1 MGVCVLSWC
10 YENSDVENTDLR
22 HSQNSLFSNYNP
34 PKYRLAKGCHW
45 INFLQFS
52 WFSEDAIEF
61 RISAI
66 FCLAPF
72 RVPNIR
78 KNWMARRSLKF
89 LPTRKNER
97 FLLAVSAFAAFLLS
111 SSVFSFGRARAS
123 AYLTSQLDFMRFV
136 ARCVYK
142 QFLFKLMFFLK

>member
-45 INFLQFS
+45 INFNSTQVQFS
-52 WFSEDAIEF
+52 WFSEDTIAF

-89 LPTRKNER
+89 WPTRKNER

-111 SSVFSFGRARAS
+111 SSVFLFDAAELV
-123 AYLTSQLDFMRFV
+123 LTLQVSLISWDLLHDAFTSS
-136 ARCVYK
+136 
-142 QFLFKLMFFLK
+142 

>member
-10 YENSDVENTDLR
+10 YENSVVENTDLR

-45 INFLQFS
+45 INFNSTQVQFS
-52 WFSEDAIEF
+52 WFSEDTIAF

-78 KNWMARRSLKF
+78 KNWMARGSLKF

-111 SSVFSFGRARAS
+111 SSVFLFDAPELVLTLQVSLISWDLLHDAFTS
-123 AYLTSQLDFMRFV
+123 SSYLS
-136 ARCVYK
+136 
-142 QFLFKLMFFLK
+142 